1 MAYELCTALWWQG
14 GATWPRSHCP
24 VHLHS
29 QPCSSPKLA
38 PAPPQHCSV
47 LCHHPPGQGT
57 LSQLVAVCR
66 DLHMLQLQFRAGP
79 QPDRVVSVLEA
90 ARLPLEAWLL
100 FPKMFLMRGCA
111 QTAAG

>member
-1 MAYELCTALWWQG
+1 MAPVPLPSSSSLAALFLSE
-14 GATWPRSHCP
+14 T
-24 VHLHS
+24 
-29 QPCSSPKLA
+29 CSSSS
-38 PAPPQHCSV
+38 PALLGALPPPSWA
-47 LCHHPPGQGT
+47 GDT
-57 LSQLVAVCR
+57 LSQPVAVCR

-100 FPKMFLMRGCA
+100 FPKMFLMRSCA